1 MPRVTLHLGAAQFSA
16 LATPEQLEAL
26 DTAAL
31 QRDAAVL
38 ALLRPELRDKA
49 VAALFAL
56 HLGIAR
62 LGSRTARR
70 ASKEPTP

>member
-1 MPRVTLHLGAAQFSA
+1 MPRVTLTVGAAQFSA
-16 LATPEQLEAL
+16 LATHEQLDVL

-31 QRDAAVL
+31 QRDTATL

-56 HLGIAR
+56 HLRVAPDSG
-62 LGSRTARR
+62 RTALS
-70 ASKEPTP
+70 ASKESTP

>member
-1 MPRVTLHLGAAQFSA
+1 MPRVTLHLGVATYRA
-16 LATPEQLEAL
+16 LATPEQLDAL

-31 QRDAAVL
+31 QRDAAAL

-62 LGSRTARR
+62 LDGRTALN
-70 ASKEPTP
+70 ASKESRG